1 MNASYRRKLHLLLFA
16 TVSSLLVVVAGTA
29 GGQQNDAG
37 DEPPLPSDVVVDVD
51 AIESNVVKIGIPDLV
66 GPARYGSE
74 GGGVLRR
81 DFHLM
86 PGYRVI
92 GPRQINHDT
101 DSEGLG
107 MDRGRWGSL
116 QAHGVIKGQVEES
129 GGNLTV
135 QMRYFHLARGSAPVV
150 SKTYRGE
157 ADDLRRWMH
166 DFGNEILAEIT
177 GTAGPFGTHIAW
189 AQRIGPGRKDVMCAD
204 MDGYQPRRVTNGR
217 GIAMLPGFGPNN
229 RIWWTVLTRG
239 GMFISHTGLRGR
251 PILEGNGLNMAP
263 SICNDKVF
271 FVSSRDG
278 NSEIYSANL
287 DGTGLRRLTNNRAI
301 DVSPTCHPSGKVAFV
316 SARHGNPQIWMMN
329 ADGSNQRR
337 LTYKGTH
344 NQTPAFCP
352 NPRHDV
358 LAFTGRDHTLDIFTL
373 DVSTNTYTRI
383 TQGQGMNKDPAWSP
397 DCRIVAFTSNRRG
410 APGVYMASPLGFNQ
424 NQVIEGAAET
434 VRWQYEHWAGRQGR

>member
-1 MNASYRRKLHLLLFA
+1 MNESKRRTIHLTFFA
-16 TVSSLLVVVAGTA
+16 ATAAFFVVVAGTA
-29 GGQQNDAG
+29 GGQQQAG
-37 DEPPLPSDVVVDVD
+37 EEPPLPTDVVVDVD

-66 GPARYGSE
+66 GPARWGSE
-74 GGGVLRR
+74 GGGILRR

-92 GPRQINHDT
+92 GPRQINFDT
-101 DSEGLG
+101 ESEGLG
-107 MDRGRWGSL
+107 MDRARWGSL
-116 QAHGVIKGQVEES
+116 QAHGVIKGQVQES
-129 GGNLTV
+129 GDSLTV
-135 QMRYFHLARGSAPVV
+135 ELRYFHLARGNAPVV
-150 SKTYRGE
+150 SETYRGN
-157 ADDLRRWMH
+157 ADQLRRWMH
-166 DFGNEILAEIT
+166 DFGNKILDTIT
-177 GTAGPFGTHIAW
+177 GTPGPFGTHMAW
-189 AQRIGPGRKDVMCAD
+189 AQRIGPGRKDVMCGD
-204 MDGYQPRRVTNGR
+204 MDGFHPRRVTNGR
-217 GIAMLPGFGPNN
+217 GIAMLPSFGPGNK
-229 RIWWTVLTRG
+229 IWWTVLTPA
-239 GMFISHTGLRGR
+239 GMYITNTALRGR
-251 PILEGNGLNMAP
+251 PLIQGDGLNMAP
-263 SICNDKVF
+263 AICNDRVF

-301 DVSPTCHPSGKVAFV
+301 DVSPTCHGDKVAFV

-352 NPRHDV
+352 HPGHNV

-373 DVSTNTYTRI
+373 DVGTNTYTRI

-410 APGVYMASPLGFNQ
+410 APGIYLASPLGFNQ
-424 NQVIEGAAET
+424 NQVVEGAAET
-434 VRWQYEHWAGRQGR
+434 VRWQYENWAGNARH